1 MEPTT
6 EQQTPV
12 EPAAP
17 APAPKEKTSYGAVI
31 ALVLILG
38 IIVVGAL
45 YLWGQ
50 RLETESP
57 TPAAGTVEEGAE
69 LDAGVNVEV
78 Q

>member
-1 MEPTT
+1 MELNTPTPAPSET
-6 EQQTPV
+6 
-12 EPAAP
+12 AAP
-17 APAPKEKTSYGAVI
+17 APAPKEKASYGAVI
-31 ALVLILG
+31 ALMLILG

-57 TPAAGTVEEGAE
+57 APAAGTVEEGAE

>member
-6 EQQTPV
+6 ENQTP
-12 EPAAP
+12 ATP
-17 APAPKEKTSYGAVI
+17 APLAKPEKASYGAVI
-31 ALVLILG
+31 ALVIILG

-45 YLWGQ
+45 YLWGE

-57 TPAAGTVEEGAE
+57 APAAGTVEEGAE